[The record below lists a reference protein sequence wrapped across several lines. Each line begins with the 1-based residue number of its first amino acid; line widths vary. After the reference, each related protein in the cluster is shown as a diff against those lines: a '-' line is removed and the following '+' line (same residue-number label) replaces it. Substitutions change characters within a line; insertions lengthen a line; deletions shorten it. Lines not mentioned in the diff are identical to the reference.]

1 MIKGN
6 LYASLPASDAPEEEF
21 SALFR
26 SPHVRIER
34 IVSQGQRSPE
44 GFWYDQEE
52 NEWVLLIEGEA
63 ELEFKT
69 PKDSLYL
76 KKGDWILIPAH
87 KKHRINHTSS
97 PAIWLAVRERKN
109 TALTYE
115 T

>member
-1 MIKGN
+1 MINGN
-6 LYASLPASDAPEEEF
+6 LYASLPATDAPAEEF
-21 SALFR
+21 SDLFQ
-26 SPHVRIER
+26 SSHVRIER

-44 GFWYDQEE
+44 EFWYDQEE

-69 PKDSLYL
+69 PKDSFYL

-97 PAIWLAVRERKN
+97 PAIWLAVWERKN
-109 TALTYE
+109 NTRTYE